1 MFKVLNARH
10 VQLFTHSKITEV
22 CRPKFSP
29 THLLFRFSRV
39 EVETKQW
46 SASMPV
52 SVVERQATTKR
63 VDGSRKARDAYA
75 Y

>member
-1 MFKVLNARH
+1 MVWGYSGIFFKVLRAL
-10 VQLFTHSKITEV
+10 VP
-22 CRPKFSP
+22 CFSP

-52 SVVERQATTKR
+52 SVVARQATTKR
-63 VDGSRKARDAYA
+63 VDGSRKARDAY
-75 Y
+75 